1 VPGSAGAAARLPVDC
16 PPSTQETRF
25 LRRPRQFVPIGLI
38 LLAAAL
44 LAFGAGLATSE
55 PAAIE
60 QKRAEVQQ
68 VQSELAQID
77 AQVGR
82 AAEAYNGARY
92 ELGQVEQ
99 RIKQNRDMIVS
110 TKRDLEASRK
120 ILAKRLRDLYATP
133 EPSLAEVLITSGS
146 ITAAADQLDLLD
158 RVGQQDAS
166 VVGGLR
172 DSKKRLE
179 NLRAELIVDREKAAD
194 AVERAEREKAKVE
207 GLLRQRQAVL
217 SNVKG
222 ELAQMMRA
230 EEERQRRE
238 AAAAAELARQRQAA
252 AAAAAAAP
260 SSVAAP
266 SSGGAP
272 ADPAAGGAAPAAP
285 AAPLPSGGGNAAAAS
300 VAMQY
305 LGTPY
310 VWGGASP
317 SGFDC
322 SGLASYAFA
331 QIGKSVPHYTG
342 AIWAAFPQVPSDQLQ
357 AGDMVFFNGLGH
369 MGIYI
374 GGGQY
379 VHAPHTGDVVK
390 VSSLGERSD
399 YMGAVRA

>member
-1 VPGSAGAAARLPVDC
+1 VRENCL
-16 PPSTQETRF
+16 
-25 LRRPRQFVPIGLI
+25 LRRSRHLVIGLVV
-38 LLAAAL
+38 LAAAL

-55 PAAIE
+55 PAAIQE
-60 QKRAEVQQ
+60 KRAEVQRI
-68 VQSELAQID
+68 QSELASID
-77 AQVGR
+77 AQVGQ

-99 RIKQNRDMIVS
+99 RIEQNRDMIVS
-110 TKRDLEASRK
+110 TKRDLVQSRK
-120 ILAKRLRDLYATP
+120 VLAERLRDLYATP
-133 EPSLAEVLITSGS
+133 EPTLAEVLITSGS
-146 ITAAADQLDLLD
+146 IAAAADQLDLLD
-158 RVGQQDAS
+158 RVGQQDAT
-166 VVGGLR
+166 VVSGLR
-172 DSKKRLE
+172 DNKKRLE
-179 NLRAELIVDREKAAD
+179 NLRAELLVDREKAAE

-207 GLLRQRQAVL
+207 ELLRQRQAVL

-222 ELAQMMRA
+222 ELAQMLRA
-230 EEERQRRE
+230 EEERERRE
-238 AAAAAELARQRQAA
+238 AAAAAALARQRQAA

-260 SSVAAP
+260 SSAAAP
-266 SSGGAP
+266 SVAP
-272 ADPAAGGAAPAAP
+272 AAADPAAPAAP
-285 AAPLPSGGGNAAAAS
+285 AAPSAPLPSGGGNAAAAS
-300 VAMQY
+300 IAMQY
-305 LGTPY
+305 LGVPY

-342 AIWAAFPQVPSDQLQ
+342 AIWNAFPKVPSDQLQ
-357 AGDMVFFNGLGH
+357 PGDMVFFNGLGH

-390 VSSLGERSD
+390 VSSLGDRSD

>member
-1 VPGSAGAAARLPVDC
+1 V
-16 PPSTQETRF
+16 
-25 LRRPRQFVPIGLI
+25 
-38 LLAAAL
+38 LAAAL

-60 QKRAEVQQ
+60 QKRSEVQQ
-68 VQSELAQID
+68 IQAELAQID
-77 AQVGR
+77 AQVGQ

-99 RIKQNRDMIVS
+99 RIKQNRDMIAS
-110 TKRDLEASRK
+110 TKRDLEASRE

-158 RVGQQDAS
+158 RVGQQDAT

-172 DSKKRLE
+172 DNKKRLE

-222 ELAQMMRA
+222 ELAQMLRA

-238 AAAAAELARQRQAA
+238 AAAAAALARQRQAA
-252 AAAAAAAP
+252 AAAAATAPSTAVAPSAGAAP
-260 SSVAAP
+260 A
-266 SSGGAP
+266 
-272 ADPAAGGAAPAAP
+272 ADPAAAGGAAPAAP

-342 AIWAAFPQVPSDQLQ
+342 AIWAAFPKVPSDQLQ

-399 YMGAVRA
+399 YVGAVRA